1 VEKVETLIVG
11 GGQAGLMMSAQLS
24 KRGCP
29 HLILERHRI
38 AERWRTERWDALHA
52 NGPAW
57 HDRFPDLLIAG
68 VDPDGFATR
77 DQLVDYFTAYATHIA
92 APIRCGV
99 AVTALYRKPDG
110 TGFHAET
117 SAGVIEATNIVAATG
132 PFQRGIIPPLV
143 PPDPRITQMH
153 STAYRH
159 PDQLPPGAAL
169 VVGAGSSGTQIADEL
184 SRAGRQVYLCVGQ
197 HDRPPRRYRGKDFC
211 FWLGV
216 LNLWDAETRDPAKE
230 HVTIAVSGAY
240 GGHTIDF
247 RRLAARGITLLGRAE
262 AFADGVMR
270 FAPGLARDLGAGDAN
285 YLSLLDAAD
294 AYAARAGLDLPEE
307 PTARVLEPEPPCV
320 TDPILQLHLRDAG
333 ITTIIWATGFAFDF
347 GWLQVGALDARGAP
361 VHRRGIT
368 EVPGLYVLGL
378 PFLSRRAS
386 SFIFGVEQD
395 AARLAEHISARQL
408 GNGSIASD

>member
-11 GGQAGLMMSAQLS
+11 GGQAGLMMSAQLRQ
-24 KRGCP
+24 RGRP
-29 HLILERHRI
+29 HVIVERHRI

-57 HDRFPDLLIAG
+57 HDRFPDVPIAG

-77 DQLVDYFTAYATHIA
+77 DQMVDYFTAYAAHIE

-99 AVTALYRKPDG
+99 DVTALHRKADG

-117 SAGVIEATNIVAATG
+117 SAGPIQATNVVAATG
-132 PFQRGIIPPLV
+132 PFQRGLIPPLV
-143 PPDPRITQMH
+143 PPASGITQMH
-153 STAYRH
+153 STAYRN
-159 PDQLPPGAAL
+159 PDQLPPGAVL
-169 VVGAGSSGTQIADEL
+169 VVGAGSSGAQIADEL
-184 SRAGRQVYLCVGQ
+184 SRAGRRVFLCVGQ
-197 HDRPPRRYRGKDFC
+197 HERPPRRYRGKDFC

-216 LNLWDAETRDPAKE
+216 LGLWDAETRDPAKE

-240 GGHTIDF
+240 GGHTMDF
-247 RRLAARGITLLGRAE
+247 RRLAARGITLLGRAD

-270 FAPGLARDLGAGDAN
+270 FAPGLARDLAGGDAN

-294 AYAARAGLDLPEE
+294 AYAVREGLNLPEE
-307 PTARVLEPEPPCV
+307 PSARVMEPEPSCV
-320 TDPILQLHLRDAG
+320 TTPILRLDLPNAG

-361 VHRRGIT
+361 IHQRGIT
-368 EVPGLYVLGL
+368 DVPGLYVLGL

-395 AARLAEHISARQL
+395 AARLADHITAQ
-408 GNGSIASD
+408 G